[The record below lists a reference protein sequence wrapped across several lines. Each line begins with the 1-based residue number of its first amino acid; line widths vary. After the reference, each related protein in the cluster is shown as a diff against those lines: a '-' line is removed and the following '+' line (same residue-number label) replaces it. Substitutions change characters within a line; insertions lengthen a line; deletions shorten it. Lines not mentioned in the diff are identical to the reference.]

1 MIKVMIAAIII
12 ASILLIINIIV
23 LYPISNVTAEKI
35 LNMDC
40 LSLHKEV
47 VHNDTFWQS
56 DQWIQ
61 KIYLQHCPPIQYNS
75 TIVNEVGN

>member
-1 MIKVMIAAIII
+1 MQIEMKLIII
-12 ASILLIINIIV
+12 TIPSIALAIGILIFIF
-23 LYPISNVTAEKI
+23 YPISNATAQDI

-40 LSLHKEV
+40 ISLHKEV

-61 KIYLQHCPPIQYNS
+61 KIYLQHCPI
-75 TIVNEVGN
+75 TEGVK